1 MSCKTTVTCYD
12 GFVYSH
18 YLQTRQN
25 RQSNI
30 WYVICSFQSLA
41 NYISSKYGSSRN
53 QFWYNQSIEHQ
64 ITENKSHWLILVT
77 MCKICGVER
86 ASSMCIWHVY
96 DFCPITKTAV
106 SPSRDYSIHCMLKA
120 IKRIWLD
127 HYLGQNVI
135 ANALLDIFVD
145 KLVVFLYDGIRIWS
159 RKLWYNPENNYYFIT
174 QHSI

>member
-30 WYVICSFQSLA
+30 WYVICSFQSLT

-64 ITENKSHWLILVT
+64 ITENKSHWLILVS
-77 MCKICGVER
+77 MCKICAVER
-86 ASSMCIWHVY
+86 GSAHTHWEYIHMY
-96 DFCPITKTAV
+96 NFCPITKTAIL
-106 SPSRDYSIHCMLKA
+106 PSRDYSIQCMLKT
-120 IKRIWLD
+120 IELI
-127 HYLGQNVI
+127 
-135 ANALLDIFVD
+135 
-145 KLVVFLYDGIRIWS
+145 
-159 RKLWYNPENNYYFIT
+159 
-174 QHSI
+174 